1 MIPRI
6 NVSLYLVLLAWA
18 ILTGESVAVKT
29 KVVVRTTVV
38 ADEDALVIERI
49 DVVVVVPVEDCVW
62 GAS

>member
-6 NVSLYLVLLAWA
+6 NVSLYLVLLAWT